1 MLTDKEKIEAAEA
14 SIAQLEAEVAKANE
28 RAGQLKA
35 QLDDALNRY
44 ETLRLASRA
53 QARAITCLLDV
64 AGVDAQA

>member
-14 SIAQLEAEVAKANE
+14 SIAQLEADVAKANE

-53 QARAITCLLDV
+53 QARAITFLLDV